1 MKHSEVLN
9 RYVNTGSLIPENQY
23 DRLSPSLKKSYM
35 RMRGISGYKKWEFKL
50 LSEDEKLKFIEIKNW
65 ELTNNQIID
74 IFDYSPNKVIIA
86 TKIIETFGINLDDYI
101 ILEIILPQFKDSKN
115 KDNVI
120 IKIIE
125 TLGEN
130 LKNSEIKDLLKN
142 SDNKDE
148 IAIKI
153 IHAKGKYLEIS
164 NINTIFE
171 FSDNKDI
178 STKIIETEGIKLN
191 YDMISI
197 LLLNSKNKDNDA
209 VKIIQKVGENLDSDD
224 IYYLLLY
231 SKDKELIKKT
241 LLQNGVDFM
250 LINKVITRNNL
261 DILLIP
267 DNYQEML
274 NEIRRIKEIMK

>member
-1 MKHSEVLN
+1 
-9 RYVNTGSLIPENQY
+9 
-23 DRLSPSLKKSYM
+23 
-35 RMRGISGYKKWEFKL
+35 
-50 LSEDEKLKFIEIKNW
+50 
-65 ELTNNQIID
+65 
-74 IFDYSPNKVIIA
+74 
-86 TKIIETFGINLDDYI
+86 LDDYI

-130 LKNSEIKDLLKN
+130 LRNSEIKYLLKN

-153 IHAKGKYLEIS
+153 IKSKGKYLEIS

-197 LLLNSKNKDNDA
+197 LLLNSKNKDNDV

-241 LLQNGVDFM
+241 LLQNGVDYM

-261 DILLIP
+261 DISLIP
-267 DNYQEML
+267 DNYQSML
-274 NEIRRIKEIMK
+274 QEIKRIKEIMK

>member
-9 RYVNTGSLIPENQY
+9 RYVNTGSLIPEKQY
-23 DRLSPSLKKSYM
+23 DQLSPSLKKSYM

-65 ELTNNQIID
+65 TLTNNQILD

-125 TLGEN
+125 TLGKN
-130 LKNSEIKDLLKN
+130 LRNTEIKYLLKN
-142 SDNKDE
+142 SDNKDN
-148 IAIKI
+148 I
-153 IHAKGKYLEIS
+153 II
-164 NINTIFE
+164 
-171 FSDNKDI
+171 
-178 STKIIETEGIKLN
+178 
-191 YDMISI
+191 
-197 LLLNSKNKDNDA
+197 
-209 VKIIQKVGENLDSDD
+209 KIIQKIGEDLDNAD

-241 LLQNGVDFM
+241 LLQNGVDYM
-250 LINKVITRNNL
+250 LINIVITHNNL
-261 DILLIP
+261 DISFIP
-267 DNYQEML
+267 DNYQSML
-274 NEIRRIKEIMK
+274 QEIRRIKEIMR

>member
-1 MKHSEVLN
+1 MKYSEVLN

-86 TKIIETFGINLDDYI
+86 IKIIETFGINLDDYI

-130 LKNSEIKDLLKN
+130 LRNSEIKYLLKN

-241 LLQNGVDFM
+241 LLQNGVDYM

-261 DILLIP
+261 DTSLIP
-267 DNYQEML
+267 NNYTQTL